1 MSNAAI
7 LGVTGIVVSGV
18 VGPLVVGWMGRRG
31 DRRRFERDQQQRRRE
46 DLQAV
51 VDDGAVLLGA
61 GETNLRV
68 AHEAAS
74 QGAAPPADVGEWAR
88 NVHLLGQRLLLRLPA
103 NDPVVTKYEA
113 VRQALIAVGATYG
126 DDAHYPQAVTDFEA
140 RRSEFLDE
148 ARAALERTTTP

>member
-1 MSNAAI
+1 MSSAAI

-18 VGPLVVGWMGRRG
+18 VGPLLVGWTSRRG
-31 DRRRFERDQQQRRRE
+31 DRQRFERDQRQRRRE

-61 GETNLRV
+61 GETNLRL

-74 QGAAPPADVGEWAR
+74 QDALPPSDVGEWAR

-103 NDPVVTKYEA
+103 SDSVVTKYEA
-113 VRQALIAVGATYG
+113 VRRALVAVGETYG
-126 DDAHYPQAVTDFEA
+126 DEARYPQAVTDFEA
-140 RRSEFLDE
+140 RRGEFLDE
-148 ARAALERTTTP
+148 ARATLERTTIS

>member
-18 VGPLVVGWMGRRG
+18 VGPFVAGWMNRRG
-31 DRRRFERDQQQRRRE
+31 DRQRFTRDQQQRRRE

-61 GETNLRV
+61 GETNLRL

-74 QGAAPPADVGEWAR
+74 QEAAPPADVSDWAR

-103 NDPVVTKYEA
+103 NDPVVATYEA
-113 VRQALIAVGATYG
+113 VRLALIAVGETYG
-126 DDAHYPQAVTDFEA
+126 DEARYPQAVIDFEA
-140 RRSEFLDE
+140 RRSAFLDE
-148 ARAALERTTTP
+148 ARAGLERTTRL

>member
-18 VGPLVVGWMGRRG
+18 VGPLVVGWTSRRG
-31 DRRRFERDQQQRRRE
+31 DRQRFERDQRQRRRE

-61 GETNLRV
+61 GETNLRL

-74 QGAAPPADVGEWAR
+74 QDAPPPADVGEWAR

-103 NDPVVTKYEA
+103 NDSVVTKYEA
-113 VRQALIAVGATYG
+113 VRKALIAVGETYG
-126 DDAHYPQAVTDFEA
+126 DEARYPQAVRDFEV
-140 RRSEFLDE
+140 RRGAFLDE